1 MSALKTQAIAAR
13 TYAFTKAAAS
23 QHRAVCDCALYASS
37 YDQVYAGWDKE
48 GGVDGDRWVSAVDQT
63 DDQVVLNAGQTIQAF
78 YMSSSGG
85 YTENNE
91 NVWGG
96 TPIDYLRGVCDP
108 GRLHLRR
115 TRTPSG
121 SRRSPPRR

>member
-1 MSALKTQAIAAR
+1 M
-13 TYAFTKAAAS
+13 
-23 QHRAVCDCALYASS
+23 
-37 YDQVYAGWDKE
+37 
-48 GGVDGDRWVSAVDQT
+48 VSAVDQT
-63 DDQVVLNAGQTIQAF
+63 DGQVVLDAGQTIQAF

-108 GRLHLRR
+108 GDY
-115 TRTPSG
+115 TTANPTPSG
-121 SRRSPPRR
+121 ADAPRRRCHRRAQDGTVTKFTNSTGYPADHRSVRGLRGQASIGGAVRSSLSLPTTAG